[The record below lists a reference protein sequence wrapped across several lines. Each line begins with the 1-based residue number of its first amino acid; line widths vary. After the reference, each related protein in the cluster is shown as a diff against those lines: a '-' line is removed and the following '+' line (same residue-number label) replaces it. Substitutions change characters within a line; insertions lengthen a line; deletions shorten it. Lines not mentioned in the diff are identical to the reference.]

1 MVNYHMTNN
10 KLRFIGYANKWVA
23 FRKQDQYV
31 VASSTNIKTLIAKL
45 QKEDTRQISITK
57 VPSDEY
63 SYSL

>member
-23 FRKQDQYV
+23 FRRQDQYV
-31 VASSTNIKTLIAKL
+31 IASATNIKTLLSKL
-45 QKEDTRQISITK
+45 KKENTQQISITK
-57 VPSDEY
+57 VPSDKY